1 MAKKKEKS
9 EDQKVTFWRKRIEF
23 AASRQRDYDKKY
35 GYSRAKLEY
44 TGDYKQAMNELGSG
58 LTDIPITP
66 INEVKAFVRTFL
78 PSIYSR
84 DPVINVNPN
93 GRASIES
100 SKIFEPSIN
109 SLWREIKLKREVRR
123 CIVDAC
129 LGPWGWIKVGY
140 AAVFGEHEI
149 EEGKPQVEANEFIQ
163 DEEIFAV
170 RETWKRIVYDTD
182 SINAPNDCRWMAHM
196 IVKPVEAI
204 KESKVYS
211 NTADL
216 EGNYAPTNQYYDEKG
231 DPQKYADDPHVV
243 LWEIWDKD
251 TNKVYT
257 ITDGVD
263 KFLLEK
269 EWPYKT
275 TRFPF
280 IGLTFDVNPDE
291 NYPQNF
297 VGAWEPQLWEK
308 IKLRSMTLDHLK
320 RFGRQ
325 LAAEKGAMSNTEKQ
339 KFEQGKTGSVIEYT
353 KGKLPPTPIQY
364 APIQSD
370 MYAVIN
376 AVEYD
381 KDNISGQSAI
391 VRGAPQKTQSRTI
404 GEIDRLIGA
413 NEGRNADPQDL
424 VEDFSEDIAY
434 YLKALMQEYTT
445 LPKFVRMSQQDAE
458 TVINALG
465 PERFDGTGF
474 NYTKDDIQGD
484 FDIDIKAGSTLPLN
498 RANRIKLLDQVLKN
512 SQAMGVAPGGKVAFT
527 IGRSVLSD
535 LELYEVEKAYEEEI
549 AELEAQKQAMMQM
562 AKATGAGVAAG
573 GELPQIQPQRG
584 RPATPPKVGVA

>member
-1 MAKKKEKS
+1 MAKKKEKK
-9 EDQKVTFWRKRIEF
+9 EDEKVTLWRKRIDF
-23 AASRQRDYDKKY
+23 AISKQRDYDKKY
-35 GYSRAKLEY
+35 GYSRAMMEY
-44 TGDYKQAMNELGSG
+44 RGDYKGAMAELGTG
-58 LTDIPITP
+58 LTDIPITT

-84 DPVINVNPN
+84 DPIINVNPQ
-93 GRASIES
+93 GSESIDS
-100 SKIFEPSIN
+100 AKVFEPSIN
-109 SLWREIKLKREVRR
+109 SLWREIKLKREIRR

-129 LGPWGWIKVGY
+129 LGPWGWVKAGY

-149 EEGKPQVEANEFIQ
+149 KDGEAQVDVNEFIQ
-163 DEEIFAV
+163 EEEIFVV
-170 RETWKRIVYDTD
+170 REHWKRIVYDTEA
-182 SINAPNDCRWMAHM
+182 INAPHDCRWMAHK
-196 IVKPVEAI
+196 IVKPVDAI
-204 KESKVYS
+204 KNSKVYS
-211 NTADL
+211 NTEDL
-216 EGNYAPTNQYYDEKG
+216 EGNYAPSEYYNENGDVKKYDE
-231 DPQKYADDPHVV
+231 DPQVC

-257 ITDGVD
+257 IADGCD

-269 EWPYKT
+269 DWPYKT

-280 IGLTFDVNPDE
+280 IGITFDVNPDE

-325 LAAEKGAMSNTEKQ
+325 MMAEEGSMSQVEQNKY
-339 KFEQGKTGSVIEYT
+339 EQGKTGSVIKYK
-353 KGKLPPTPIQY
+353 KGKVPPQPVQY

-370 MYAVIN
+370 MYAVMN
-376 AVEYD
+376 AVEFD

-434 YLKALMQEYTT
+434 YMKALMQEFTT
-445 LPKFVRMSQQDAE
+445 LEKFVRMSQKDAQ
-458 TVINALG
+458 TVIQALG
-465 PERFDGTGF
+465 EDRFDGTGF
-474 NYTKDDIQGD
+474 KYSHDDIQGD
-484 FDIDIKAGSTLPLN
+484 FEIDIKAGSTLPLN
-498 RANRIKLLDQVLKN
+498 RANRIKLLDQVLRN
-512 SQAMGVAPGGKVAFT
+512 SQSMGIRPDGKVAHT
-527 IGRSVLSD
+527 IGKSIISD
-535 LELYEVEKAYEEEI
+535 VELYEVEMAFDEELAEI
-549 AELEAQKQAMMQM
+549 EAQKQAMMQM
-562 AKATGAGVAAG
+562 AKAQGAGVAAG
-573 GELPQIQPQRG
+573 GELPEISPKRG
-584 RPATPPKVGVA
+584 RPATAPQVGAMK